1 MKFIRSRSVVFS
13 FIASSAIGLFLAQS
27 FAADEKKPA
36 AAQGQ
41 VDSIVK
47 SYLVVQKAL
56 AADKTEGVSEE
67 LAKIHTAAT
76 ALTESGDA
84 KIKEQA
90 KALAGHSDVKVKD
103 LKGAR
108 VSFKP
113 LSADVIAL
121 VQILPPSAEVAP
133 ELYEVNCPMVKANWL
148 QPSKDVANPYM
159 GSEMLD
165 CGKIEKKIA
174 SAEKK

>member
-1 MKFIRSRSVVFS
+1 MSPATRRNVIVS
-13 FIASSAIGLFLAQS
+13 FIAVFALILLSASI
-27 FAADEKKPA
+27 FAADDQKS

-56 AADKTEGVSEE
+56 AADKTDGVSDE
-67 LAKIHTAAT
+67 LTKIHSAAMGL
-76 ALTESGDA
+76 AESSDGKLKD
-84 KIKEQA
+84 QA
-90 KALAGHSDVKVKD
+90 KALAAHSDVKVKD

-108 VSFKP
+108 ASFKP
-113 LSADVIAL
+113 LSNDVIAL
-121 VQILPPSAEVAP
+121 VQIMPQSASIAP
-133 ELYEVNCPMVKANWL
+133 ELYDVNCPMVKANWL

-159 GSEMLD
+159 GSQMLD
-165 CGKIEKKIA
+165 CGRVEKTIA

>member
-1 MKFIRSRSVVFS
+1 MKLITPRNVILS
-13 FIASSAIGLFLAQS
+13 FAIGAMVIVLAHAN
-27 FAADEKKPA
+27 AADEKKP

-56 AADKTEGVSEE
+56 AADKTEGVSDE

-76 ALTESGDA
+76 ALTESSDA
-84 KIKEQA
+84 KMKEQA

-108 VSFKP
+108 AAFKP
-113 LSADVIAL
+113 LSTDVIGL
-121 VQILPPSAEVAP
+121 VQIMPQSAEIAP
-133 ELYEVNCPMVKANWL
+133 ELYDVNCPMAKANWL

-165 CGKIEKKIA
+165 CGKVEKKI
-174 SAEKK
+174 

>member
-1 MKFIRSRSVVFS
+1 MSLATRRKVIFS
-13 FIASSAIGLFLAQS
+13 FIGIFALGLLS
-27 FAADEKKPA
+27 KPIFAADDKKPA
-36 AAQGQ
+36 IQGQ

-56 AADKTEGVSEE
+56 AADKTDGVSDE
-67 LAKIHTAAT
+67 LGKIHTAAA
-76 ALTESGDA
+76 ALADSSDG
-84 KIKEQA
+84 KLREQA
-90 KALAGHSDVKVKD
+90 KALAAHSDVKVKD

-108 VSFKP
+108 ASFKP
-113 LSADVIAL
+113 LSNDAIAL
-121 VQILPPSAEVAP
+121 VQIMPQSASIAP
-133 ELYEVNCPMVKANWL
+133 ELYDVNCPMVKANWL

-165 CGKIEKKIA
+165 CGKVEKTIA